1 MQYLCT
7 HFPPLLSCGQSS
19 SQLVSIRI
27 PLQLLARD
35 QKYTYSERVDLTKNE
50 RTQEVCKYR
59 LWYLKLVAGPFTI
72 AVVLVGTMYP
82 STLERDPVLCCC
94 SCTAVQN
101 NITSINGHHSI
112 YWYSIANVFR
122 AFRPS
127 SDKHFTCLCAC
138 LPRLLW
144 SGEIRINLIHLTRRE
159 RTRYVQ
165 RVCPE
170 GIHTIFRNE
179 TRSPVFDVLPSIH
192 SFILDPHLPL

>member
-27 PLQLLARD
+27 LLQLLARD

-82 STLERDPVLCCC
+82 STLEREIQFYAVALVPQFRTILPVLMA
-94 SCTAVQN
+94 T
-101 NITSINGHHSI
+101 
-112 YWYSIANVFR
+112 
-122 AFRPS
+122 
-127 SDKHFTCLCAC
+127 
-138 LPRLLW
+138 
-144 SGEIRINLIHLTRRE
+144 
-159 RTRYVQ
+159 TRYI
-165 RVCPE
+165 
-170 GIHTIFRNE
+170 G
-179 TRSPVFDVLPSIH
+179 TRSQTSFVPFARHLISISRVSVPVSLGCCGAAK
-192 SFILDPHLPL
+192 